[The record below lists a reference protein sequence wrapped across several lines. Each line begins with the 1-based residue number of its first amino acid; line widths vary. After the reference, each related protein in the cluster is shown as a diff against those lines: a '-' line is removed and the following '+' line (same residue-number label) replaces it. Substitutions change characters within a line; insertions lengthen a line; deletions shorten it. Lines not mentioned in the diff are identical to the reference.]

1 MSDKRKILDKT
12 QLDQKINRLAWEIYE
27 KNYNEKELIIA
38 GIESRGVDL
47 ALRIS
52 DVISNISDI
61 NVVTSKIS
69 IDKKNPLSSEV
80 KISLNPSDYKGKV
93 IILVDD
99 VLNSGKT
106 LMYASKELLSV
117 SLSKLSIAVLV
128 HRNHSSYPIHAE
140 FVGLSLS
147 TTLQDHVNVI
157 FGKEE
162 GMYLS

>member
-1 MSDKRKILDKT
+1 MSDKRKILDKA
-12 QLDQKINRLAWEIYE
+12 QLDQKVNRLAWEIYE

-38 GIESRGVDL
+38 GIESRGIDL

-52 DVISNISDI
+52 DAINNISDI

-69 IDKKNPLSSEV
+69 IDKRNPLSSEV

-99 VLNSGKT
+99 VLNSGRT
-106 LMYASKELLSV
+106 LMYASKELLLV

-128 HRNHSSYPIHAE
+128 HRNHSSYPIHAD

-147 TTLQDHVNVI
+147 TTLQDHVNVV
-157 FGKEE
+157 FGKHE
-162 GMYLS
+162 GVYLS

>member
-1 MSDKRKILDKT
+1 MSDKRKILDKA
-12 QLDQKINRLAWEIYE
+12 QLDQKVNRLAWEIYE

-38 GIESRGVDL
+38 GIESRGIDL

-52 DVISNISDI
+52 DAINNISDI
-61 NVVTSKIS
+61 NVITSKIS

-99 VLNSGKT
+99 VLNSGRT

-128 HRNHSSYPIHAE
+128 HRNHSSYPIHAD

-147 TTLQDHVNVI
+147 TTLQDHINVV
-157 FGKEE
+157 FGKQE
-162 GMYLS
+162 GVYLS

>member
-1 MSDKRKILDKT
+1 MSDKRKILDKA
-12 QLDQKINRLAWEIYE
+12 QLDQKVNRLAWEIYE

-52 DVISNISDI
+52 DAINNISDI

-99 VLNSGKT
+99 VLNSGRT

-128 HRNHSSYPIHAE
+128 HRNHSSYPIHAD

-147 TTLQDHVNVI
+147 TTLQDHVNVV
-157 FGKEE
+157 FGKQE
-162 GMYLS
+162 GVYLS

>member
-1 MSDKRKILDKT
+1 MSDKRKILDKA
-12 QLDQKINRLAWEIYE
+12 QLDQKVNRLAWEIYE

-52 DVISNISDI
+52 DAINNISDV

-99 VLNSGKT
+99 VLNSGRT

-147 TTLQDHVNVI
+147 TTLQDHVNVV
-157 FGKEE
+157 FGKQE
-162 GMYLS
+162 GVYLS

>member
-1 MSDKRKILDKT
+1 MSDKRKILDKA
-12 QLDQKINRLAWEIYE
+12 QLDQKVNRLAWEIYE

-38 GIESRGVDL
+38 GIESRGIDL

-69 IDKKNPLSSEV
+69 IDKKKPLSSEV

-99 VLNSGKT
+99 VLNSGRT

-147 TTLQDHVNVI
+147 TTLQDHVNVV
-157 FGKEE
+157 FGKQE
-162 GMYLS
+162 GEYLS

>member
-1 MSDKRKILDKT
+1 MSDKRKILDKA
-12 QLDQKINRLAWEIYE
+12 QLDQKVNRLAWEIYE

-52 DVISNISDI
+52 DAINNISDI

-69 IDKKNPLSSEV
+69 IDKRNPLSSEV

-99 VLNSGKT
+99 VLNSGRT

-128 HRNHSSYPIHAE
+128 HRNHSSYPIHAD

-147 TTLQDHVNVI
+147 TTLQDHVNVV
-157 FGKEE
+157 FGKQE
-162 GMYLS
+162 GVYLS

>member
-1 MSDKRKILDKT
+1 MSDKRKILDKA
-12 QLDQKINRLAWEIYE
+12 QLDQKVNRLAWEIYE

-38 GIESRGVDL
+38 GIESRGIDL

-52 DVISNISDI
+52 DAINNISDI

-99 VLNSGKT
+99 VLNSGRT

-128 HRNHSSYPIHAE
+128 HRNHSSYPIHAD

-147 TTLQDHVNVI
+147 TTLQDHVNVV
-157 FGKEE
+157 FGKHE
-162 GMYLS
+162 GVYLS